1 MNGNETRGV
10 VLGDVSF
17 EAEIPKHVGENP
29 FSETYAK
36 KLAGFDLV
44 DIKILMKFLN
54 GSWIFQILW
63 KELKKEGLDMHIES
77 VRKRIWKLI
86 KFGILEEFADTNP
99 RIYRLVELNR
109 AYTIKLIRDMIANL
123 GLKVKIDFV

>member
-1 MNGNETRGV
+1 
-10 VLGDVSF
+10 
-17 EAEIPKHVGENP
+17 
-29 FSETYAK
+29 
-36 KLAGFDLV
+36 
-44 DIKILMKFLN
+44 MKFLN